1 MIVQGVTVVRPK
13 TETEGPSLG
22 AEASQRRLSP
32 RELVRTLGMAMADS
46 PSFAQGSEG
55 LWAWAYLRCKGSLW
69 AGGRRGCMSLG
80 LWLLESSVCMAKNA
94 GLTDSMVELA
104 PYLESAIETRQLL

>member
-1 MIVQGVTVVRPK
+1 
-13 TETEGPSLG
+13 
-22 AEASQRRLSP
+22 
-32 RELVRTLGMAMADS
+32 
-46 PSFAQGSEG
+46 
-55 LWAWAYLRCKGSLW
+55 
-69 AGGRRGCMSLG
+69 MSLG